1 MYTFSHTSSSHQ
13 CSDPFLARSY
23 MTASCLRSVVCISYF
38 PLQGFS
44 DTKAWE
50 AEGTEPIGHSDGI
63 IWKCRAG
70 NTVGP
75 LLTNGE
81 QELMDECFL
90 LLYLG
95 QIPERCFIRLLQ
107 GSCRTEHVTCS
118 LGQVILAFGFSP
130 VPRPPALWDHFPN
143 KLLCMEA
150 FVLGSFGK
158 NL

>member
-1 MYTFSHTSSSHQ
+1 MYTFSHTSSSHR
-13 CSDPFLARSY
+13 CSDLSHARSY

-38 PLQGFS
+38 PLQSFS

-50 AEGTEPIGHSDGI
+50 AEGTEPIGHSHSI

-81 QELMDECFL
+81 QELMDKCFP

-107 GSCRTEHVTCS
+107 GSCRTEH
-118 LGQVILAFGFSP
+118 QSP
-130 VPRPPALWDHFPN
+130 VAFA
-143 KLLCMEA
+143 KLYWLSVSLPYPSLLLSRITSQINYSA
-150 FVLGSFGK
+150 WKPLS
-158 NL
+158 